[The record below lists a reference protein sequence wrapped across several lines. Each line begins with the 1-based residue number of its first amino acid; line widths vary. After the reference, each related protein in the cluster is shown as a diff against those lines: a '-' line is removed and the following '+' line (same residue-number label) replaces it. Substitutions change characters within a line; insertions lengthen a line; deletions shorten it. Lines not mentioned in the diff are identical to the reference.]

1 MEESAAIRV
10 YDSQSQAYH
19 DAFAVFLAHT
29 DQKVNARAWLDAFL
43 EREPSS
49 AVFVDAGAGTGQT
62 TSWLGGRF
70 GRVVALEPNPSLCQ
84 DLRQTCPAAEVLPV
98 KILDARLPATADFV
112 LCSHVLYYLPRDE
125 WQPSLGHMSSWLKA
139 TGALVVVLQNHQ
151 TDCMGM
157 LDHFLGLRF
166 NGLGAI
172 AQRLEQ
178 DHGQRYRTELHVT
191 PAHVTAPD
199 LPTAYVIAEF
209 MLNLLPIP
217 NPPTRHALEE
227 YIRSR
232 FSDGNGGFR
241 FSCHQDFLVVRP
253 RGQ

>member
-1 MEESAAIRV
+1 MDESAPIRV
-10 YDSQSQAYH
+10 YDSQTEAYH

-29 DQKVNARAWLDAFL
+29 DQKLNARGWLDGFL
-43 EREPSS
+43 ARLPSPE
-49 AVFVDAGAGTGQT
+49 VFVDAGAGNGQT
-62 TSWLGGRF
+62 TAWLGGRF
-70 GRVVALEPNPSLCQ
+70 GRVVAIEPNPSLCH

-98 KILDARLPATADFV
+98 KILDAHLPATADFV

-125 WQPSLGHMSSWLKA
+125 WQTSLAHMASWLKP

-178 DHGQRYRTELHVT
+178 DHGQRYRTELHVN

-199 LPTAYVIAEF
+199 LATAYVVAEF
-209 MLNLLPIP
+209 MLNLLPMP
-217 NPPTRHALEE
+217 NPPTRQALEE
-227 YIRSR
+227 YIRAH

>member
-1 MEESAAIRV
+1 
-10 YDSQSQAYH
+10 
-19 DAFAVFLAHT
+19 
-29 DQKVNARAWLDAFL
+29 
-43 EREPSS
+43 
-49 AVFVDAGAGTGQT
+49 
-62 TSWLGGRF
+62 
-70 GRVVALEPNPSLCQ
+70 
-84 DLRQTCPAAEVLPV
+84 
-98 KILDARLPATADFV
+98 
-112 LCSHVLYYLPRDE
+112 
-125 WQPSLGHMSSWLKA
+125 
-139 TGALVVVLQNHQ
+139 
-151 TDCMGM
+151 M
-157 LDHFLGLRF
+157 LSFFLGLRF

-253 RGQ
+253 RV

>member
-1 MEESAAIRV
+1 MDESPTIRV
-10 YDSQSQAYH
+10 YDSQSEAYH

-29 DQKVNARAWLDAFL
+29 DQKLNARAWLDGFL
-43 EREPSS
+43 ARLPSPG
-49 AVFVDAGAGTGQT
+49 VFVDAGAGNGQT
-62 TSWLGGRF
+62 TAWLGSRF
-70 GRVVALEPNPSLCQ
+70 GRVVAIEPNPSLCH

-98 KILDARLPATADFV
+98 KILDAHLPAAADFV

-125 WQPSLGHMSSWLKA
+125 WQTCLGRMASWLKPS
-139 TGALVVVLQNHQ
+139 GALVVVLQNHQ

-166 NGLGAI
+166 SGLGGI
-172 AQRLEQ
+172 GERLEQ
-178 DHGQRYRTELHVT
+178 EQGQRYRTELHVT

-199 LPTAYVIAEF
+199 LATAYVVAEF

-217 NPPTRHALEE
+217 KPPTRQALKE
-227 YIRSR
+227 YIRGH
-232 FSDGNGGFR
+232 FSVGKGGFR

-253 RGQ
+253 RD